1 MRAILKVGMRE
12 GGQIAFHFSKLLTFR
27 YCKGQFPSTHLLID
41 KLVCKGT
48 QSTTLLYALH
58 VYMILGPCRLTYIQP
73 IIYNCIIQCIII
85 QIHKMPVCGHSS
97 HTHTSSVEIKHWY
110 HYFIVCMHWMDDD
123 ICTHSSSLIHVTDS
137 ADLFL
142 LFSRNKTIGLT
153 SLANAWAA
161 LHNMYIHSTV
171 TFYSSTLLLAS
182 QFPSFRHGSC
192 NAPINGMPYLQYLGW
207 WGVGG
212 ELTCPSRKS
221 PHTWGTNLCTM
232 PLHTL

>member
-1 MRAILKVGMRE
+1 M
-12 GGQIAFHFSKLLTFR
+12 
-27 YCKGQFPSTHLLID
+27 
-41 KLVCKGT
+41 CKGT

-58 VYMILGPCRLTYIQP
+58 VYMIFGTL
-73 IIYNCIIQCIII
+73 
-85 QIHKMPVCGHSS
+85 SS
-97 HTHTSSVEIKHWY
+97 HIHTAYYLQLYYSMHYNTNSQNACLWSFFTHTHQLCGDQTLISLLYS
-110 HYFIVCMHWMDDD
+110 MHALDGWWWMM
-123 ICTHSSSLIHVTDS
+123 IYAHMHSSSLIHVTDS
-137 ADLFL
+137 ADPFLF
-142 LFSRNKTIGLT
+142 FSRNKTIGLT

-171 TFYSSTLLLAS
+171 TFYSSTILLAS

-221 PHTWGTNLCTM
+221 PHTWGTNIPRISLSYTVYCGSHKEFSKDIAQ
-232 PLHTL
+232 LSS